1 MRARGEASSAHVR
14 VLHPLPEPAV
24 LELRRAMGK
33 KPKGPMTVDALGNA
47 VSVAELEERKAAEEA
62 RAAAK
67 ARREAKAAA
76 GADAG
81 AAGDAADP
89 SGVSG
94 VSAGGDIVSLEDQ
107 LKALVL
113 KVRDG
118 QKLTGKEKR
127 AFAKAEKEGRL
138 PRVDADAD
146 TENADAGTKSTKK
159 AHPALSM
166 PESWARALEAVTV
179 HARGGTN
186 DDGGADDGKTKTAS
200 DAVVDVA
207 GLDVSIRGA
216 TLLEEAD
223 LRVPRGA
230 KVALLGANGSGKS
243 TLVRLVASGRIK
255 AATRDVACVAQELD
269 ASDSSA
275 FESLCA
281 CDAVAARLQR
291 EESEIIRRMD
301 DASPSCDTNE
311 NTNEDTNEDTN
322 ENTTTSIRKNEDTAK
337 TPMSESEW
345 RSAAARLG
353 EIGDELEQ
361 RGAYAAEADARRI
374 LTGLGFDE
382 TKQNKPLS
390 QLSGGWRMRAAL
402 AVALFLRPGLL
413 LLDEPTNH
421 LDLPATIWLASYLN
435 SRECAD
441 TAVLLVTHSA
451 DFVAE
456 TATHL
461 VHLDHFKK
469 KLVVQ
474 KHADV
479 WRFLAAA
486 PERFKQ
492 EKARYEAQRARLKNL
507 KTKSGLSGD
516 AATRRVLKEEGKSA
530 AIKKKANGAN
540 GANVEPL
547 ADADGLL
554 LKPREYQVSFTFP
567 ASEDDRPTI
576 AVLDAC
582 FAIPD
587 SRDPGANKDASAK
600 KLVDFKNLRFSV
612 HARSKIVL
620 VGPNGC
626 GKSTLLKLLMGDVL
640 PDAGEVHAHRDLRI
654 GRHDQH
660 HEASFDFGDDG
671 GPSES
676 RASAAA
682 LLEKTFGVAN
692 QDARRLLGQSGLE
705 SSAHVVPFAKL
716 SGGQKSRVAFAALC
730 AKPQNLL
737 LLDEPTNHLDLESVE
752 ALIDGLNK
760 FEGGV
765 VVSTHDARLAEGLD
779 DAEIWLVGAEGST
792 TGVDVLGRAGD
803 AKPFARYRARVAAEV
818 EAATEE
824 TKRRAAQR
832 RRGAK
837 ERGARFS

>member
-24 LELRRAMGK
+24 LERRRAMGK

-146 TENADAGTKSTKK
+146 TEPDVGTKK

-186 DDGGADDGKTKTAS
+186 DGGGADDGKTAS

-269 ASDSSA
+269 ASEGTSA

-281 CDAVAARLQR
+281 CDAIAARLQR

-301 DASPSCDTNE
+301 DASPGDTNE
-311 NTNEDTNEDTN
+311 NTNEDTNETN
-322 ENTTTSIRKNEDTAK
+322 ETNETDVDTRRTSIRKNERAK
-337 TPMSESEW
+337 TRAMSESEW

-382 TKQNKPLS
+382 TRQNKPLS

-435 SRECAD
+435 SRECAN

-516 AATRRVLKEEGKSA
+516 AATKRVLKEEGKSRIA
-530 AIKKKANGAN
+530 KKKANGAN

-587 SRDPGANKDASAK
+587 PGAKVAGE

-626 GKSTLLKLLMGDVL
+626 GKSTLLKLLMGDVR
-640 PDAGEVHAHRDLRI
+640 PDAGEVHIHRDLRI

-660 HEASFDFGDDG
+660 HDASFDFGDDG

>member
-24 LELRRAMGK
+24 LERRRAMGK

-146 TENADAGTKSTKK
+146 TEPDAGTKK

-186 DDGGADDGKTKTAS
+186 DGGGADDGKTAS

-269 ASDSSA
+269 ASDGISA

-281 CDAVAARLQR
+281 CDAIAARLQR

-301 DASPSCDTNE
+301 DASPGDTNE
-311 NTNEDTNEDTN
+311 NTNEDTNETN
-322 ENTTTSIRKNEDTAK
+322 ETNETDVDTRRTSIRKYERAK
-337 TPMSESEW
+337 TRAMSESEW

-382 TKQNKPLS
+382 TRQNKPLS

-435 SRECAD
+435 SRECAN

-516 AATRRVLKEEGKSA
+516 AATKRVLKEEGKSRIA
-530 AIKKKANGAN
+530 KKKANGAN

-587 SRDPGANKDASAK
+587 PGAKVAGE

-626 GKSTLLKLLMGDVL
+626 GKSTLLKLLMGDVR
-640 PDAGEVHAHRDLRI
+640 PDAGEVHIHRDLRI

-660 HEASFDFGDDG
+660 HDASFDFGDDG

-765 VVSTHDARLAEGLD
+765 VVSTHDARLAEGLN

>member
-1 MRARGEASSAHVR
+1 
-14 VLHPLPEPAV
+14 
-24 LELRRAMGK
+24 MGK

-47 VSVAELEERKAAEEA
+47 ISVAELEERKAAEEA

-76 GADAG
+76 GADAR
-81 AAGDAADP
+81 ASGDAVGTERADT
-89 SGVSG
+89 G
-94 VSAGGDIVSLEDQ
+94 SAGGDIVSLEDQ
-107 LKALVL
+107 LRALVV

-138 PRVDADAD
+138 PSVDADPDPEKAA
-146 TENADAGTKSTKK
+146 NAAKRE

-166 PESWARALEAVTV
+166 PESWARALEAVSV
-179 HARGGTN
+179 RARGGAN
-186 DDGGADDGKTKTAS
+186 DDDDDAGRRKKKDETPT
-200 DAVVDVA
+200 DAVVDVS

-216 TLLEEAD
+216 TLLEDAD

-243 TLVRLVASGRIK
+243 TLVRLVASGRIR
-255 AATRDVACVAQELD
+255 ASVRDVACVAQELD
-269 ASDSSA
+269 ADPSASA
-275 FESLCA
+275 FETLRG
-281 CDAVAARLQR
+281 CDAAAARLQQ
-291 EESEIIRRMD
+291 EEEEIIRRME
-301 DASPSCDTNE
+301 DASESE
-311 NTNEDTNEDTN
+311 
-322 ENTTTSIRKNEDTAK
+322 TTTTDETPNVEGTTTPIKKKILPAK

-345 RSAAARLG
+345 RSAASRLG
-353 EIGDELEQ
+353 EISSELER
-361 RGAYAAEADARRI
+361 RGAYAAEASARRI

-382 TKQNKPLS
+382 WKQNAPLAS
-390 QLSGGWRMRAAL
+390 LSGGWRMRAAL

-421 LDLPATIWLASYLN
+421 LDMPAAIWLASYLN
-435 SRECAD
+435 GDECKN

-469 KLVVQ
+469 KLVPQ

-492 EKARYEAQRARLKNL
+492 EKARYDAQRARLKNL
-507 KTKSGLSGD
+507 KTKAGMSGD
-516 AATRRVLKEEGKSA
+516 AATRKVLQEAGTFGA
-530 AIKKKANGAN
+530 KKKGTDATANKTGSTSD
-540 GANVEPL
+540 L
-547 ADADGLL
+547 DADGLL
-554 LKPREYQVSFTFP
+554 LKPREYQVSFAFP

-582 FAIPD
+582 FAVEAPVVGGTA
-587 SRDPGANKDASAK
+587 GAKRR
-600 KLVDFKNLRFSV
+600 LVDFANLRFSV
-612 HARSKIVL
+612 HSKSRIVL

-626 GKSTLLKLLMGDVL
+626 GKSTLLKLLVGDLV
-640 PDAGEVHAHRDLRI
+640 PAAGEVHAHRDLRV

-660 HEASFDFGDDG
+660 HDALFADDENT
-671 GPSES
+671 SS
-676 RASAAA
+676 KSLSACA
-682 LLEKTFGVAN
+682 LLERRFSLTA
-692 QDARRLLGQSGLE
+692 QEARKRLGQAGLE
-705 SSAHVVPFAKL
+705 SNAHVVPFAKL

-752 ALIDGLNK
+752 ALIAGLNA
-760 FEGGV
+760 FRGGIV
-765 VVSTHDARLAEGLD
+765 VATHDARLAEGLE

-792 TGVDVLGRAGD
+792 TGVDVLGSAGD
-803 AKPFARYRARVAAEV
+803 GKKPFARYRARVAAET
-818 EAATEE
+818 ERAADRARRSAAT
-824 TKRRAAQR
+824 RRDEA
-832 RRGAK
+832 RG
-837 ERGARFS
+837 RGARFVS

>member
-1 MRARGEASSAHVR
+1 M
-14 VLHPLPEPAV
+14 
-24 LELRRAMGK
+24 
-33 KPKGPMTVDALGNA
+33 DALGNA
-47 VSVAELEERKAAEEA
+47 ISVAELEERKAAEEA

-76 GADAG
+76 GADARTSSDT
-81 AAGDAADP
+81 AGTERADAGP
-89 SGVSG
+89 
-94 VSAGGDIVSLEDQ
+94 AGGAIVSLEDQ
-107 LKALVL
+107 LKALVV

-138 PRVDADAD
+138 PSADDARAD
-146 TENADAGTKSTKK
+146 PEHAANAERSRAP
-159 AHPALSM
+159 PALSI

-186 DDGGADDGKTKTAS
+186 DGGDDGSFTKNDHSLKTNAT

-269 ASDSSA
+269 ASDGTSA

-281 CDAVAARLQR
+281 CDAIAARLQR
-291 EESEIIRRMD
+291 EEAEIIRRMD
-301 DASPSCDTNE
+301 DASPGDTNE
-311 NTNEDTNEDTN
+311 GDTNEADDTTVD
-322 ENTTTSIRKNEDTAK
+322 TTTTIGTKNQRAK

-390 QLSGGWRMRAAL
+390 QLSGGSRMRAAL

-507 KTKSGLSGD
+507 KTKSGLSGE

-530 AIKKKANGAN
+530 AARGKN
-540 GANVEPL
+540 ANVEPL
-547 ADADGLL
+547 ADTDGLL

-837 ERGARFS
+837 ERGARFSM